1 MRCEE
6 VVYSGS
12 TVGFLVTV
20 CVAVSAGASVAVASS
35 CGCCHVGFDRWYDDG
50 WEVKFTLQQTGF

>member
-35 CGCCHVGFDRWYDDG
+35 CGCCHVRFDRWYDDG
-50 WEVKFTLQQTGF
+50 WEVKFT